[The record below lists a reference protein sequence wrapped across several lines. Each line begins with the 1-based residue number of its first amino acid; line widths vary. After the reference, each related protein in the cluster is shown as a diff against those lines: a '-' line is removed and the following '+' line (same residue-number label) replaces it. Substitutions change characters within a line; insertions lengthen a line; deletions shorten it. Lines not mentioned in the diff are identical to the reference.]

1 MVDIENIITFCAS
14 QDMIIE
20 GLEDHIKDIKSVNDL
35 FDIAVKKGL
44 VELVEYLYIWHNVE
58 YDLDEVMDKIRTN
71 ISSSDNKDEDSSNSV
86 VNHTSAKDTL
96 KIEYFSK
103 KSIRLKSVN
112 RLLELKKYSRMRYS
126 NKKFFYKFN
135 PKYRSNFL
143 D

>member
-1 MVDIENIITFCAS
+1 MIAKDIEEIINFCAS

-44 VELVEYLYIWHNVE
+44 VELVEYLYIWHNIE
-58 YDLDEVMDKIRTN
+58 YELDEIMDRIKPSIF
-71 ISSSDNKDEDSSNSV
+71 SDNKEFSNAV
-86 VNHTSAKDTL
+86 VNDISAKDSL

-103 KSIRLKSVN
+103 NESTRLKSIH
-112 RLLELKKYSRMRYS
+112 RLLELKKYSNMRYS